1 MQHFFVTVVQGKILN
16 KQTLSLETMSFLSR
30 VTGSAGVSE
39 TSLSMTEGEHT
50 WTIRNWKSWLN
61 CSSDANAD
69 EMAALYSDIFIVSV
83 DNQDTWWQIKAFPV
97 LQNKGQPAY
106 LAFKLVSRNSANY
119 KVQKQL

>member
-1 MQHFFVTVVQGKILN
+1 
-16 KQTLSLETMSFLSR
+16 MSFLSR
-30 VTGSAGVSE
+30 VTGLAGVSE

-97 LQNKGQPAY
+97 D
-106 LAFKLVSRNSANY
+106 F
-119 KVQKQL
+119 